1 VKDFIKQRLTSFL
14 METKNDSH
22 EYQIRDI
29 GGSIVYY
36 KRKKGNKI
44 WSFTDEKDF
53 NGNSTKS
60 NIIK

>member
-1 VKDFIKQRLTSFL
+1 